1 MQCNAMQGKEGQG
14 WAGQGRAGQG
24 RSGQGKAR
32 QDQAPLARHRNLQQL
47 VSFVCAG
54 VTPCMSGEKWSSVF
68 PVVIVALCVQYANDA
83 IFCFQDF
90 QHSI

>member
-1 MQCNAMQGKEGQG
+1 MQCRARKGR
-14 WAGQGRAGQG
+14 AGQGRAGQG
-24 RSGQGKAR
+24 RAGQVRAGQGK
-32 QDQAPLARHRNLQQL
+32 APLARHRNLQQL